1 MAFAAD
7 IKQFEAGLLARVQSG
22 FQSVSESYRKR
33 RDFNRTI
40 RELRALDDRELL
52 DLGLGRS
59 EIVSI
64 AYDTVYGHRS

>member
-7 IKQFEAGLLARVQSG
+7 IKQFEAGLLARVNST

-40 RELRALDDRELL
+40 RELQALGDRELM
-52 DLGLGRS
+52 DLGLSRA
-59 EIVSI
+59 EIPSI
-64 AYDTVYGHRS
+64 AYDTVYGTRA